1 MAANALNLCS
11 IYFLHKVDSFVAPVN
26 LYKDLHQPHKEY
38 QGSRIKISTDQI
50 KNPGIFLVEYCIF
63 ASLRFLIFLAK

>member
-50 KNPGIFLVEYCIF
+50 KKTWNISC
-63 ASLRFLIFLAK
+63 